1 MSYDCGFTKENN
13 WFRYRTGGFVICD
26 GKMLFV
32 KSEFM
37 GGYYYMVGGGVTLGE
52 TSVQCIEREIFEETG
67 MKLKADYL
75 AVVCENFFKGVGGVM
90 DAKDCHVL
98 EFYYVMK
105 VTPEDIKN
113 CKKITDQGEELAWVS
128 VEDIKNV
135 VIKPDFVRERIDE
148 ILNSKEVIHV
158 LEERDR

>member
-67 MKLKADYL
+67 MKLKADHL
-75 AVVCENFFKGVGGVM
+75 AVVCENFFKGVGGIM
-90 DAKDCHVL
+90 DAKDCGAVHRVAAEL
-98 EFYYVMK
+98 RSNGVAVE
-105 VTPEDIKN
+105 
-113 CKKITDQGEELAWVS
+113 EELVWVP

-148 ILNSKEVIHV
+148 ILNTKEVIHV